1 MDDIPSRLQSSEHS
15 DHFHRAG
22 SRNTHQV
29 RIFHPE
35 LPGDLVF
42 RLFHLARRIQT
53 HTLAD
58 AEQQKRAVYTSK
70 CLHLFRDIAHPCVYR
85 HYDTASQSKT
95 LDIQGGSNMTGTD
108 LCVNKPHCAA
118 AVRP

>member
-1 MDDIPSRLQSSEHS
+1 MDDIPSRQQSSEHS

-35 LPGDLVF
+35 FPGDLVF

-58 AEQQKRAVYTSK
+58 ARQQKRAMYTSN
-70 CLHLFRDIAHPCVYR
+70 CLHLFRDITHPSVYR
-85 HYDTASQSKT
+85 QYDPTSPCKT
-95 LDIQGGSNMTGTD
+95 IDIKYKYHMINIHIHLLHICFAGIA
-108 LCVNKPHCAA
+108 L
-118 AVRP
+118 

>member
-1 MDDIPSRLQSSEHS
+1 MDDNPSRLRSSEHS

-35 LPGDLVF
+35 FPGDLVV

-53 HTLAD
+53 HTLAV
-58 AEQQKRAVYTSK
+58 AEQQKRAVCTSK
-70 CLHLFRDIAHPCVYR
+70 YLHLFRDITLPRVYR
-85 HYDTASQSKT
+85 QYDPANPCKT
-95 LDIQGGSNMTGTD
+95 LDAKYKYDMLNIHTHLLHICFAGIAQ
-108 LCVNKPHCAA
+108 
-118 AVRP
+118 

>member
-22 SRNTHQV
+22 SRNIHQV

-35 LPGDLVF
+35 FPGDLVE

-58 AEQQKRAVYTSK
+58 AEQQKSSVYFKMFAFIQRLLHSPVCIANTILQVHVK
-70 CLHLFRDIAHPCVYR
+70 C
-85 HYDTASQSKT
+85 
-95 LDIQGGSNMTGTD
+95 
-108 LCVNKPHCAA
+108 
-118 AVRP
+118 